1 MKNTVSCFLAF
12 ATLVAC
18 GGSKANPEKPMDK
31 MGGGMMDMKMG
42 MADPSAAT
50 APVLAAAKDYAS
62 WPKFAENQTPNKSE
76 GHMGMMVLAFHNKVV
91 GDAIAAKTLPLPDGA
106 VIVKEEMMG
115 ADAKPMSV
123 TIMSKQGGE
132 WYYVKA
138 SPDLM
143 KVMTMNDMAMEG
155 TSVGMCKDCHDN
167 AADNDFVLTHKFK

>member
-1 MKNTVSCFLAF
+1 MKNIVCAGLLAG
-12 ATLVAC
+12 LVAC
-18 GGSKANPEKPMDK
+18 GGGKATPEKPMDK

-50 APVLAAAKDYAS
+50 APVLAAAKGYTS
-62 WPKFAENQTPNKSE
+62 WSKFAENQQPNKSE

-115 ADAKPMSV
+115 AGAAAQSV

-143 KVMTMNDMAMEG
+143 KVMTMNDMALEG
-155 TSVGMCKDCHDN
+155 TAVGMCKDCHDN
-167 AADNDFVLTHKFK
+167 GADNDFVLTHKFK